1 MSLSVG
7 VAKIFATDVSNL
19 SKKLR
24 ASQKRGV
31 RFQSSLLPPHGALIV
46 AAEIV
51 CSECKDT
58 ISVDC
63 KNLTLSRNSH
73 PAFDLILTGCSGR

>member
-24 ASQKRGV
+24 STQRRGV
-31 RFQSSLLPPHGALIV
+31 SFDGNVEKGVNLLIQV
-46 AAEIV
+46 SESI
-51 CSECKDT
+51 CSICKEP
-58 ISVDC
+58 ISVDGIPFSMTR
-63 KNLTLSRNSH
+63 LT
-73 PAFDLILTGCSGR
+73 T

>member
-24 ASQKRGV
+24 SSQKRGV
-31 RFQSSLLPPHGALIV
+31 RFQSFLSQYGPDFV
-46 AAEIV
+46 ATEIV

-58 ISVDC
+58 ISDNC
-63 KNLTLSRNSH
+63 NDPFSL
-73 PAFDLILTGCSGR
+73 